1 MRYGW
6 SHAPQYQII
15 SQNRHNYPTL
25 LDKVI
30 QLNPIGRYLFVKLTT
45 EWLVLLEYVVNDC
58 RPGTAL
64 IIRFYLGTI
73 DRILACSSPIAPLV
87 EQTVWTRRFY
97 VCLCLSPYPVGRRNL
112 FMSCW
117 GLFNCKWPF
126 LFGLSILYHNFR
138 ICKHLFWKI
147 LGN

>member
-45 EWLVLLEYVVNDC
+45 RCIGFLFYVVNDC
-58 RPGTAL
+58 RPGTAS
-64 IIRFYLGTI
+64 IIRFLLRHNRQNPGLVLSNRPACETSGLNEE
-73 DRILACSSPIAPLV
+73 ILCLFVFI
-87 EQTVWTRRFY
+87 TMTRVARLRLRFA
-97 VCLCLSPYPVGRRNL
+97 CLCPLGRRNL
-112 FMSCW
+112 FMS
-117 GLFNCKWPF
+117 
-126 LFGLSILYHNFR
+126 Y
-138 ICKHLFWKI
+138 
-147 LGN
+147 